1 MSMSSE
7 SYLTSLCLL
16 LVLQRSRLRKGD
28 VRILAQ
34 EYWGVEL
41 LLLSFCNGLEILEF
55 SAHIISTTLQK
66 ENYAHFTTEE
76 TELKQD
82 LEACARL

>member
-1 MSMSSE
+1 M
-7 SYLTSLCLL
+7 
-16 LVLQRSRLRKGD
+16 RKRD
-28 VRILAQ
+28 IRILAQ

-41 LLLSFCNGLEILEF
+41 LLLSYCNGLEF

-66 ENYAHFTTEE
+66 EHYAHFTTEE
-76 TELKQD
+76 AELQQE